1 MRSGLAAE
9 PPRGNALPI
18 AEPAGAFPPV
28 LLPSHYSR
36 RIAEISARLV
46 KVANED
52 LDAEILWALREA
64 LQPLGV
70 DRGGLLEIDENS
82 QLVRLTHAWYAE
94 GISRVSEEINLAEW
108 FPWSYRHMVVEEKI
122 KRIENIDDFPPEAEI
137 DRQSHR
143 LLGIRSDLGI
153 PLFIGRRVHHLLS
166 VNTTKIDR
174 DWPEPLITHLR
185 LLGEVFVSALQRRDD
200 ARALHHARARLDLSA
215 ASAGAGLWDLDLE
228 SGVYWLTDK
237 TREMFGFGPDLTLT
251 REDFIKVVH
260 PDDRMRIKEA
270 TAEAVSTREETSV
283 EYRVV
288 LPDGQVRWMQTRG
301 RVQEGAVRDK
311 IMLMGVTLDI
321 TERKRTEQQLQE
333 QLQEI
338 DHLRKR
344 LEQEN
349 AYLRDE
355 VAARQEQ
362 QGVLHVGGRM
372 QTVMAQVEQVAGTG
386 STVLI
391 QGETG
396 TGKEVFAQTIH
407 RLSPRGK
414 RVMVKVN
421 CAALPAALVESEL
434 FGREKGAFTGAL
446 SRQAGRF
453 ESADGS
459 TLFLDE
465 IAEMPLETQAK
476 LLRVLQEGEFERLGS
491 SKTIKVDV
499 RVIAA
504 SNRDLALEVE
514 QGRFRRDLFYRIN
527 IFPIHLPPL
536 RERAE
541 EIPQLVW
548 QFVNE
553 FGERMGKKIHRI
565 ASRDMEQLKA
575 YAWPGNIREL
585 RNVIEHALIVSKGE
599 TLELNRLIA
608 EDPAPAAVTL
618 EEMELRHIQDAL
630 VISHGKVKGAGGA
643 AERLGIHPSTLY
655 SRMLKLGI
663 HPARS

>member
-1 MRSGLAAE
+1 MSSRLAAE
-9 PPRGNALPI
+9 PPRGDDLPI
-18 AEPAGAFPPV
+18 VEPADAFPPV
-28 LLPSHYSR
+28 LLPRHYSR

-70 DRGGLLEIDENS
+70 DRGGLLEVVENS
-82 QLVRLTHAWYAE
+82 PLVRLTHAWYAE
-94 GISRVSEEINLAEW
+94 GVDRVSEEINLAEW
-108 FPWSYRHMVVEEKI
+108 FPWSYRHKVIEGKI
-122 KRIENIDDFPPEAEI
+122 KRIENIDDFPTEAEI

-143 LLGIRSDLGI
+143 LLGTKSDLGI

-166 VNTTKIDR
+166 INTTKIER

-200 ARALHHARARLDLSA
+200 ARALHYARARLDLSA

-288 LPDGQVRWMQTRG
+288 LPDGRLRWMQTRG
-301 RVQEGAVRDK
+301 RVQKESLREK
-311 IMLMGVTLDI
+311 IMLMGATLDI
-321 TERKRTEQQLQE
+321 TERKQTEQQLEE
-333 QLQEI
+333 QLREI
-338 DHLRKR
+338 DQLRKR

-355 VAARQEQ
+355 AAACREQ

-453 ESADGS
+453 EVADGS

-514 QGRFRRDLFYRIN
+514 QGRFRRDLFYRLN
-527 IFPIHLPPL
+527 IFPIQLPPL
-536 RERAE
+536 RERAD

-599 TLELNRLIA
+599 TLELHRLA
-608 EDPAPAAVTL
+608 GEDPAPAAVTL
-618 EEMELRHIQDAL
+618 EEMERRHIQDAL
-630 VISHGKVKGAGGA
+630 VATHGKVKGAGGA

-663 HPARS
+663 HPARP

>member
-1 MRSGLAAE
+1 MSSRLAAE
-9 PPRGNALPI
+9 PPRGDDLPI
-18 AEPAGAFPPV
+18 AEPADAFPPV
-28 LLPSHYSR
+28 LLPRHYSR

-70 DRGGLLEIDENS
+70 DRGGLLEVDENS
-82 QLVRLTHAWYAE
+82 PVVRLTHAWYAE
-94 GISRVSEEINLAEW
+94 GIARVSEEINLAEW
-108 FPWSYRHMVVEEKI
+108 FPWSYQQMVVEGKI
-122 KRIENIDDFPPEAEI
+122 RPLKNVDDFPPEAVT
-137 DRQSHR
+137 DRESFR
-143 LLGIRSDLGI
+143 LLGVRSDLGI

-166 VNTTKIDR
+166 INTTKIER
-174 DWPEPLITHLR
+174 DWPEAVITHLR
-185 LLGEVFVSALQRRDD
+185 LLGEVFVSALHRRDD
-200 ARALHHARARLDLSA
+200 ARALHYAKERLDLAA
-215 ASAGAGLWDLDLE
+215 ASAEAGLWELDLG
-228 SGVYWLTDK
+228 SGLLWMTDK
-237 TREMFGFGPDLTLT
+237 TREMFGFHPEGDLTLNDFLAEVHGDDRPLIDAAIAEVCRT
-251 REDFIKVVH
+251 GRED
-260 PDDRMRIKEA
+260 
-270 TAEAVSTREETSV
+270 SV
-283 EYRVV
+283 EYRV
-288 LPDGQVRWMQTRG
+288 LAPDGELRWMCSKG
-301 RVQEGAVRDK
+301 RIQMKDGQRHPR
-311 IMLMGVTLDI
+311 LMGVTLDI
-321 TERKRTEQQLQE
+321 TERKCIEQQLEE
-333 QLQEI
+333 QLREI
-338 DHLRKR
+338 DQLRKR

-362 QGVLHVGGRM
+362 QGLLHVGGRM

-453 ESADGS
+453 EVADGS

-514 QGRFRRDLFYRIN
+514 QGRFRRDLFYRLN
-527 IFPIHLPPL
+527 IFPIQLPPL
-536 RERAE
+536 RERAD

-599 TLELNRLIA
+599 TLELHRLVA
-608 EDPAPAAVTL
+608 EEPAPAAVTL
-618 EEMELRHIQDAL
+618 EEMERRHIQDAL
-630 VISHGKVKGAGGA
+630 VATHGKVKGAGGA

-663 HPARS
+663 HPARP